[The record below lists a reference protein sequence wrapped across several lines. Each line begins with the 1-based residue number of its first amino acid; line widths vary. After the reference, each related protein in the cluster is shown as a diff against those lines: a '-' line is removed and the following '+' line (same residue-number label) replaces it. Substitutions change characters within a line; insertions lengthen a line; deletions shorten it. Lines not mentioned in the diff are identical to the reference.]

1 MKHYTFV
8 ETCGACPHQ
17 FDVYDGDNKV
27 AYVRLRYGYLAVY
40 PYKKEKYE
48 HTSQWTGKTTIEQDI
63 DFDTLIWDT
72 EEFDDGIG
80 LCGIIPSDKYEETL
94 DKIDEEIF
102 NYYNTNCKE

>member
-1 MKHYTFV
+1 MRHYKFV

-27 AYVRLRYGYLAVY
+27 AYVRLRYGYLKVC
-40 PYKKEKYE
+40 PYKNEK
-48 HTSQWTGKTTIEQDI
+48 I

-72 EEFDDGIG
+72 EEFDDGDG

-102 NYYNTNCKE
+102 NYYNTNNKE